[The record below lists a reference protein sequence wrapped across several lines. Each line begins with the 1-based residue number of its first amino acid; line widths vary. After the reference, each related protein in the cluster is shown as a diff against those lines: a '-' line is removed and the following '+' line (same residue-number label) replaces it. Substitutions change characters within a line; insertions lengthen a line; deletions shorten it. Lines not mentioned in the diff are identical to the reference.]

1 MDAIREM
8 LERGKVEDA
17 IRYVGEVSQ
26 KLCESGSRIWSN
38 HLFLDMVLNMK
49 VQEAQERLIQSEI
62 YFDDMSGLTMQETD
76 ISVLFGNLLDNA
88 IEAAE
93 KIFDPDRRWIKVCGE
108 RKGDMLV
115 LNISNPT
122 EQELQFEGELPVST
136 KEDKTLHGFGLQSV
150 RHIAE
155 RYQGEME
162 VEENK
167 GVFHVGLVLKGFEI
181 TVCGQKLHRLR
192 TSAGK

>member
-1 MDAIREM
+1 M
-8 LERGKVEDA
+8 EDA
-17 IRYVGEVSQ
+17 IRYVGEVSR

-38 HLFLDMVLNMK
+38 HLFLDLVLNMK
-49 VQEAQERLIQSEI
+49 VQEAEERLIHSEI
-62 YFDDMSGLTMQETD
+62 YFDDMSGLIMQEPD

-88 IEAAE
+88 IEATE

-122 EQELQFEGELPVST
+122 EQKLQYEGALPVST

-150 RHIAE
+150 RHITE
-155 RYQGEME
+155 KYQGDME
-162 VEENK
+162 VGENE
-167 GVFHVGLVLKGFEI
+167 GVFHVGLVLKGFEN

-192 TSAGK
+192 TTGENRRK